1 MERLIIIHWNKSTGP
16 EPIIQYPPQSSYP
29 SKELMLKIWAQ
40 HELNM
45 DKSMIE
51 LEPFPGDE
59 DKKYISLI
67 QEFENELYFLVLVY
81 DIQKNNTDIITPDI
95 LATINKNLLEL
106 MNTNKINRAISEAF
120 YTIKNFNQLESENL
134 INFFHDKIK
143 CTILEI
149 LREGI
154 ISKDELTH
162 KLREEYG
169 FSTVNIDLLL
179 ISFLREN
186 LITKKIVSGSKE
198 CYMLIKDLSFIRV
211 PPKFFPKDN
220 TDEKI
225 LKRYKKEYTKFYANY
240 DSGKEIESKRLF
252 NFLLDKDVYELI
264 KSLRK
269 TDLSVNDC
277 LIILNNKEELFS
289 ELLDEKIIFE
299 SKGLVFLFSDIRFV
313 KFVPYYMLKKLNI
326 RYEKQEISLNQ
337 YISHLEYFLNT
348 LKTEPR
354 KLNYSII

>member
-16 EPIIQYPPQSSYP
+16 EPMIQYPPQSSYP

-51 LEPFPGDE
+51 LERFPGDE

-67 QEFENELYFLVLVY
+67 QDFENELYFLVLIFDV
-81 DIQKNNTDIITPDI
+81 QKKDVDIITPDI

-143 CTILEI
+143 YTILEI

-186 LITKKIVSGSKE
+186 LIKKQLVAGSKE
-198 CYMLIKDLSFIRV
+198 CYLLIKDLSFIRV
-211 PPKFFPKDN
+211 PPKSLPKDT

-225 LKRYKKEYTKFYANY
+225 IKRYKKEYAKFYANY

-252 NFLLDKDVYELI
+252 NFLLDKEVFELI
-264 KSLRK
+264 KALRK

-289 ELLDEKIIFE
+289 ELLEENVIFE
-299 SKGLVFLFSDIRFV
+299 SKGLVFLFSDIRFI
-313 KFVPYYMLKKLNI
+313 KFIPYYIMKKLNL

-337 YISHLEYFLNT
+337 YISHLQYFLST
-348 LKTEPR
+348 LESEPNH
-354 KLNYSII
+354 LNYSII

>member
-51 LEPFPGDE
+51 LERFPGDE

-67 QEFENELYFLVLVY
+67 QDFENELYFLVLIFDV
-81 DIQKNNTDIITPDI
+81 QKKDVDIITPDI

-143 CTILEI
+143 YTILEI

-186 LITKKIVSGSKE
+186 LIKKQLVAGSKE
-198 CYMLIKDLSFIRV
+198 CFLLIKDLSFIRV
-211 PPKFFPKDN
+211 PPKSLPKDT

-225 LKRYKKEYTKFYANY
+225 IKRYKKEYAKFYANY

-252 NFLLDKDVYELI
+252 NFLLDKEVFELI
-264 KSLRK
+264 KALRK

-289 ELLDEKIIFE
+289 ELLEENVIFE
-299 SKGLVFLFSDIRFV
+299 SKSLVFLFSDIRFI
-313 KFVPYYMLKKLNI
+313 KFVPYYIMKKLNL

-337 YISHLEYFLNT
+337 YISHLQYFLST
-348 LKTEPR
+348 LESEPNH
-354 KLNYSII
+354 LNYSII

>member
-51 LEPFPGDE
+51 LERFPGDE

-67 QEFENELYFLVLVY
+67 QEFENELYFLVLIY
-81 DIQKNNTDIITPDI
+81 DIQKANVDIITPDI

-106 MNTNKINRAISEAF
+106 MNTDKINRAISEAF

-143 CTILEI
+143 STILGI

-154 ISKDELTH
+154 ISKEELTR
-162 KLREEYG
+162 KLREDYG

-186 LITKKIVSGSKE
+186 LIIKQPVAGSKE
-198 CYMLIKDLSFIRV
+198 CYLLINDLSFIRV
-211 PPKFFPKDN
+211 PPKSLPKAT

-225 LKRYKKEYTKFYANY
+225 VKRYKKEYAKFYANY
-240 DSGKEIESKRLF
+240 DYGKEIENKRHF
-252 NFLLDKDVYELI
+252 NFLLDKDV
-264 KSLRK
+264 K
-269 TDLSVNDC
+269 D
-277 LIILNNKEELFS
+277 
-289 ELLDEKIIFE
+289 
-299 SKGLVFLFSDIRFV
+299 VFCC
-313 KFVPYYMLKKLNI
+313 LNI
-326 RYEKQEISLNQ
+326 
-337 YISHLEYFLNT
+337 
-348 LKTEPR
+348 
-354 KLNYSII
+354 

>member
-51 LEPFPGDE
+51 LERFPGDE

-67 QEFENELYFLVLVY
+67 QDFENELYFLVLIFDV
-81 DIQKNNTDIITPDI
+81 QKKDVDIITPDI

-143 CTILEI
+143 YTILEI

-186 LITKKIVSGSKE
+186 LIKKQLVAGSKE
-198 CYMLIKDLSFIRV
+198 CFLLIKDLSFIRV
-211 PPKFFPKDN
+211 PPKSLPKDT

-225 LKRYKKEYTKFYANY
+225 IKRYKKEYAKFYANY

-252 NFLLDKDVYELI
+252 NFLLDKEVFELI
-264 KSLRK
+264 KALRK

-289 ELLDEKIIFE
+289 ELLEENVIFE
-299 SKGLVFLFSDIRFV
+299 SKGLVFLFSDIRFI
-313 KFVPYYMLKKLNI
+313 KFVPYYIMKKLNL

-337 YISHLEYFLNT
+337 YISHLQYFLST
-348 LKTEPR
+348 LESEPNH
-354 KLNYSII
+354 LNYSII

>member
-1 MERLIIIHWNKSTGP
+1 
-16 EPIIQYPPQSSYP
+16 
-29 SKELMLKIWAQ
+29 MLKIWAQ

-45 DKSMIE
+45 DNIMIE
-51 LEPFPGDE
+51 LEPFQGDE
-59 DKKYISLI
+59 GKKYVSLI
-67 QEFENELYFLVLVY
+67 QEFENEIYFLVLVY
-81 DIQKNNTDIITPDI
+81 DVQKKNIDIITPDI

-143 CTILEI
+143 YTILEI

-154 ISKDELTH
+154 ISKDDLTH

-169 FSTVNIDLLL
+169 FSTVNIDLLM

-186 LITKKIVSGSKE
+186 LITNQIVPGSKE
-198 CYMLIKDLSFIRV
+198 CYFLIKDLSFIRV
-211 PPKFFPKDN
+211 PPKNLPKDT

-225 LKRYKKEYTKFYANY
+225 VKRYIKEFTKFYFSY
-240 DSGKEIESKRLF
+240 DSGKEIENKRLF
-252 NFLLDKDVYELI
+252 NFLLDKEVYELI

-277 LIILNNKEELFS
+277 LMILNNKEELFS
-289 ELLDEKIIFE
+289 ELLEAKIIFE
-299 SKGLVFLFSDIRFV
+299 SKGMVFLFSDIRFI
-313 KFVPYYMLKKLNI
+313 KFVPYYILRKLNI

-337 YISHLEYFLNT
+337 YISHIEYFLNT
-348 LKTEPR
+348 LKTESND
-354 KLNYSII
+354 LNYIII

>member
-1 MERLIIIHWNKSTGP
+1 MERIIIIHWNKSTGP

-45 DKSMIE
+45 DKIMIE
-51 LEPFPGDE
+51 LERFQGDE
-59 DKKYISLI
+59 DKKYISII
-67 QEFENELYFLVLVY
+67 QEFENELYFLVLIY
-81 DIQKNNTDIITPDI
+81 DAHKIAIDIITPDI

-106 MNTNKINRAISEAF
+106 MNTDKINRAISEAF

-154 ISKDELTH
+154 ISKAELTH

-186 LITKKIVSGSKE
+186 LIKKQIIAGSKE
-198 CYMLIKDLSFIRV
+198 CYLLINDLSFVRV
-211 PPKFFPKDN
+211 PPNTLPKET

-225 LKRYKKEYTKFYANY
+225 LKRYKKEYAKFYANY
-240 DSGKEIESKRLF
+240 DSGKEIEDKRLF
-252 NFLLDKDVYELI
+252 NFLLDKDVFNLI
-264 KSLRK
+264 KALRK

-289 ELLDEKIIFE
+289 ELLEAQIIFE
-299 SKGLVFLFSDIRFV
+299 SRGLVFLFSDIRFV
-313 KFVPYYMLKKLNI
+313 KFIPFFIINKLNT

-337 YISHLEYFLNT
+337 YISHVEYFLNI
-348 LKTEPR
+348 LKTTPNY
-354 KLNYSII
+354 LNYSLI

>member
-51 LEPFPGDE
+51 LEKFPEDE
-59 DKKYISLI
+59 EKIYISLI
-67 QEFENELYFLVLVY
+67 QEFENELYFLVLIY
-81 DIQKNNTDIITPDI
+81 STEKDDMEIPTPDI
-95 LATINKNLLEL
+95 LATISKNLLEL

-134 INFFHDKIK
+134 INFFQDKIK
-143 CTILEI
+143 ATILEI

-154 ISKDELTH
+154 ISKADLTI
-162 KLREEYG
+162 KLRDEYG

-186 LITKKIVSGSKE
+186 LIMKQPVAGSKE
-198 CYMLIKDLSFIRV
+198 CYLLIKDISFIRV
-211 PPKFFPKDN
+211 PPKSLPNDT

-225 LKRYKKEYTKFYANY
+225 LKKYKKEYTKFYANY
-240 DSGKEIESKRLF
+240 DVGKEIESKRLF
-252 NFLLDKDVYELI
+252 NLMLDKDVYSLI
-264 KSLRK
+264 KALRK
-269 TDLSVNDC
+269 TDLTVNDC
-277 LIILNNKEELFS
+277 LIILNNKEDLFS
-289 ELLDEKIIFE
+289 ELLEANIIFE
-299 SKGLVFLFSDIRFV
+299 SKGFVFLFSDIRFI
-313 KFVPYYMLKKLNI
+313 KFIPYYIIKKLNM
-326 RYEKQEISLNQ
+326 RYEKHEISLNQ
-337 YISHLEYFLNT
+337 YILHLKYLLDSFETTPTY
-348 LKTEPR
+348 
-354 KLNYSII
+354 LNYSII

>member
-1 MERLIIIHWNKSTGP
+1 M
-16 EPIIQYPPQSSYP
+16 IQYPPQSSYP

-45 DKSMIE
+45 DNSMIE
-51 LEPFPGDE
+51 LERFPEDE
-59 DKKYISLI
+59 DKKYLSLI
-67 QEFENELYFLVLVY
+67 QEFENEIYFLVLVY
-81 DIQKNNTDIITPDI
+81 DIKNNTDIITPDI

-134 INFFHDKIK
+134 INFFRDKIK
-143 CTILEI
+143 YTILEI
-149 LREGI
+149 LRDGI
-154 ISKDELTH
+154 ISKDDLTH

-169 FSTVNIDLLL
+169 FSTVNIDLLM
-179 ISFLREN
+179 ISFLRES
-186 LITKKIVSGSKE
+186 LITNQIVPGSKE
-198 CYMLIKDLSFIRV
+198 CYLLIKDLSFIRV
-211 PPKFFPKDN
+211 PPKNVPKD
-220 TDEKI
+220 TIEEKI
-225 LKRYKKEYTKFYANY
+225 VKRYKKEIIKFYANY

-252 NFLLDKDVYELI
+252 NLLLDKEVYELI

-277 LIILNNKEELFS
+277 LIILNNKEELFT
-289 ELLDEKIIFE
+289 ELLDANIIFE
-299 SKGLVFLFSDIRFV
+299 SKGLVFLLSDIRFV
-313 KFVPYYMLKKLNI
+313 KFIPYYILRKLNI

-348 LKTEPR
+348 LKIESD
-354 KLNYSII
+354 KLNYFII

>member
-29 SKELMLKIWAQ
+29 SKELFLKIWAQ
-40 HELNM
+40 HELNK

-51 LEPFPGDE
+51 LDSFPGDE
-59 DKKYISLI
+59 NMKYISLI
-67 QEFENELYFLVLVY
+67 QEFENEIYFLVLIY
-81 DIQKNNTDIITPDI
+81 KIQKTDADIITPDI

-120 YTIKNFNQLESENL
+120 ITIKNFNQLESENL
-134 INFFHDKIK
+134 INFFQDKIK
-143 CTILEI
+143 FTILEI

-154 ISKDELTH
+154 ISKMELTY

-186 LITKKIVSGSKE
+186 LIMKKLVAGSKE
-198 CYMLIKDLSFIRV
+198 CYLLIKDLSFARV
-211 PPKFFPKDN
+211 PPNSLPKN
-220 TDEKI
+220 TVEEKV
-225 LKRYKKEYTKFYANY
+225 LKKYKKEFVKFFANY
-240 DSGKEIESKRLF
+240 DCGKEIESKILF
-252 NFLLDKDVYELI
+252 NFLLDKEVYNLI
-264 KSLRK
+264 KALRK
-269 TDLSVNDC
+269 TDFSVDDC

-289 ELLDEKIIFE
+289 ELLDSKVIFE
-299 SKGLVFLFSDIRFV
+299 AKGMVYLFSDIRFL
-313 KFVPYYMLKKLNI
+313 KFTPYYIIKKLSN

-337 YISHLEYFLNT
+337 YLTHLESLLNILET
-348 LKTEPR
+348 TPTY
-354 KLNYSII
+354 LNYTII